1 MKRTGNSS
9 QAVLVPLGVFS
20 LKRSTVGAFAVPVR
34 VLSQKKYDRRYTVMV
49 VLELV
54 PQRGET
60 HFKPRPQ
67 SRILVSL
74 RGSFKISNEHPR
86 PFHMGSP
93 RTDCRTTY

>member
-49 VLELV
+49 
-54 PQRGET
+54 ET
-60 HFKPRPQ
+60 QVHD
-67 SRILVSL
+67 SSSCTTDTE
-74 RGSFKISNEHPR
+74 GSA
-86 PFHMGSP
+86 
-93 RTDCRTTY
+93 